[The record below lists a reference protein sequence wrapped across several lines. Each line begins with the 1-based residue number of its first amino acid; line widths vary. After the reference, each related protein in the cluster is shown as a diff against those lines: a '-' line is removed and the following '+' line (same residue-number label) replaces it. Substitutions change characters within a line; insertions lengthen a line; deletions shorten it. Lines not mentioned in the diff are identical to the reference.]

1 MLFREI
7 FNMNDVDQALNSLYV
22 WDGIEKRGFPVTP
35 DVMIV
40 DIDGLTWEQ
49 KQVIAAG
56 NELEVAELMKEE
68 GQELGSFIMMGAT
81 VFTKLMHVIYEN
93 ETPEKREEI
102 NNLIKN
108 TMRDIIERF
117 SDDSE

>member
-1 MLFREI
+1 
-7 FNMNDVDQALNSLYV
+7 
-22 WDGIEKRGFPVTP
+22 
-35 DVMIV
+35 
-40 DIDGLTWEQ
+40 
-49 KQVIAAG
+49 
-56 NELEVAELMKEE
+56 
-68 GQELGSFIMMGAT
+68 MMGAT

-108 TMRDIIERF
+108 TMRNIIERF